1 MQGIVVADVF
11 HHLTKPFHIS
21 GILTVLHHLAEQVAQ
36 NPAEVFM
43 AGVAQERPGVGQHSV
58 EAAHGAQTHQA
69 GHLRLH
75 AGLVVVEPPG
85 AALLDFAGDGAVGLK
100 APDHGADDSIV
111 GGIQGVENGFAQS
124 AGFFQCTQQAGQA
137 VGIGRVVDG
146 IKAGI
151 RAEFAEHFSGVIPQ
165 ASEVKLV
172 HPVPPGVLFPDGNQ
186 HGGVIGKLLVPGDGL
201 SGSCAGENV
210 VQGVLIGFYA
220 EAEVKAMVGDPAAMV
235 GKVGNPVC
243 QCAAHI
249 PDRVDGEAD
258 HLFQLRHISGEGF
271 LVCPHGLIGPE
282 SGQHHGR
289 GGGIG
294 GQQLMGFQ
302 IVHGIIGGADH
313 LDVGFADNAPRCHIG
328 LRQNGVAF
336 VVDFHGVVAVQRLC
350 DAEVALQLQMGP
362 MIQGVADEIGNGLGP
377 FLEFLGGRS
386 LTGDVI
392 FGNAAGTHGAP
403 LVVVTAQP
411 NLSNVLELTVLGD
424 LSGVDVAVIVKYG
437 CVLCVVVEQLLRC
450 LCFQQ
455 KVFVHKCFHL
465 ISLRLI

>member
-1 MQGIVVADVF
+1 
-11 HHLTKPFHIS
+11 
-21 GILTVLHHLAEQVAQ
+21 
-36 NPAEVFM
+36 
-43 AGVAQERPGVGQHSV
+43 
-58 EAAHGAQTHQA
+58 
-69 GHLRLH
+69 
-75 AGLVVVEPPG
+75 
-85 AALLDFAGDGAVGLK
+85 
-100 APDHGADDSIV
+100 
-111 GGIQGVENGFAQS
+111 
-124 AGFFQCTQQAGQA
+124 
-137 VGIGRVVDG
+137 
-146 IKAGI
+146 
-151 RAEFAEHFSGVIPQ
+151 
-165 ASEVKLV
+165 
-172 HPVPPGVLFPDGNQ
+172 
-186 HGGVIGKLLVPGDGL
+186 
-201 SGSCAGENV
+201 
-210 VQGVLIGFYA
+210 
-220 EAEVKAMVGDPAAMV
+220 MVGDPAAMV

-289 GGGIG
+289 GGRIG

-411 NLSNVLELTVLGD
+411 DLGNGIIMLVLID
-424 LSGVDVAVIVKYG
+424 FHGVDVAVVIDDGHFLGVG
-437 CVLCVVVEQLLRC
+437 VVEYFCRFGL
-450 LCFQQ
+450 QQ
-455 KVFVHKCFHL
+455 KVPVHERFH
-465 ISLRLI
+465 IIPPC